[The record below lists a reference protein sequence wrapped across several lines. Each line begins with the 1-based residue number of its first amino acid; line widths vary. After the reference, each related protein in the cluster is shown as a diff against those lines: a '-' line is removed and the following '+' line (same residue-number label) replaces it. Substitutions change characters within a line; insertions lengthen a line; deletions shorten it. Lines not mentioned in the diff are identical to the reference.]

1 MRIAGSSILI
11 VHSTLRE
18 SFVPLDRIREN
29 AQNAHDK
36 DWEQI
41 NYLYSYRD
49 LLHIYPITRS
59 DNHLIIPIDVQG
71 RRLKNR
77 YSMRTVLGHTSDVI
91 TSNITPNQALLD
103 KAAEILNT
111 GNKDVVLVGHGALGA
126 SDQVTSVCERLVT
139 LMLRHY

>member
-41 NYLYSYRD
+41 NYLYHYRD
-49 LLHIYPITRS
+49 LFHIYPITRS
-59 DNHLIIPIDVQG
+59 DNHLIIPIDVQE

-77 YSMRTVLGHTSDVI
+77 YSMHKVPGHTSDVI
-91 TSNITPNQALLD
+91 TSHITPNQALLD
-103 KAAEILNT
+103 EAAEILNT
-111 GNKDVVLVGHGALGA
+111 G
-126 SDQVTSVCERLVT
+126 TR
-139 LMLRHY
+139 M

>member
-1 MRIAGSSILI
+1 VRIAGSSILI

-36 DWEQI
+36 DWGQI
-41 NYLYSYRD
+41 NYLYHYRD
-49 LLHIYPITRS
+49 LLHIYTMTLS

-77 YSMRTVLGHTSDVI
+77 YSMRKVLGHTSEVI
-91 TSNITPNQALLD
+91 TSNITPNQALID

-111 GNKDVVLVGHGALGA
+111 G
-126 SDQVTSVCERLVT
+126 TRL
-139 LMLRHY
+139 

>member
-18 SFVPLDRIREN
+18 SFVPLDRIRES
-29 AQNAHDK
+29 AQNAHGK
-36 DWEQI
+36 DWGQI
-41 NYLYSYRD
+41 NYLYHYHD

-59 DNHLIIPIDVQG
+59 DNHLIIPIDVQE

-77 YSMRTVLGHTSDVI
+77 YSMHKVPGHISDVI
-91 TSNITPNQALLD
+91 TSNIMPNQALLD

-111 GNKDVVLVGHGALGA
+111 GNKDVVFVGHGALGA
-126 SDQVTSVCERLVT
+126 SDQVTSVCERLVA